1 MKHFVKKPLFYFLVL
16 LVLSPL
22 LLKLET
28 EVMLSFD
35 FSIVPF
41 GIIFLCLFALSV
53 FVSIKTPLNSFKKLA
68 FAYLSIIPICLALAE
83 FVCSFMLRDDAIVRP
98 DSVLGF
104 SLRSNAKSHITFMVD
119 SEIVSDVTY
128 HTDFFGLRVTT
139 PNNTDSLECIS
150 FYGGSFT
157 YGAGLEDE
165 QTLPSQIA
173 KLLPQYK
180 VSNFGIGAAGAHT
193 MLARIES
200 ERDSAVLKTC
210 KSIMS
215 FYIAIPH
222 HIYRVF
228 GVFGGPK
235 YILDSHHKP
244 LYQGVFTPQEI
255 DILTKKTT
263 GSVSFSFKE
272 RLQNQLAKS
281 KVYKLLTLKEG
292 HVAQHILAR
301 NIFYKNGYLSNPD
314 YLKLNTTNDL
324 ELYFAILKQARELLA
339 KRYNSD
345 LVVVLWDY
353 DMHAEFFDKYD
364 DALKEFLSRENFD
377 FMVLSEI
384 IPDYAE
390 DLSRVKAGDFENFK
404 YRISRWDTHPNAL
417 ANKLLAR
424 YIADFIKNKMTKE
437 AHQ

>member
-1 MKHFVKKPLFYFLVL
+1 MRHFVRKPLFYFLVL
-16 LVLSPL
+16 LPLSAL

-28 EVMLSFD
+28 ESMLSFD

-41 GIIFLCLFALSV
+41 GIICLCLFALSV

-83 FVCSFMLRDDAIVRP
+83 FVCGFMLRDDDSVRP
-98 DSVLGF
+98 DSVLGY
-104 SLRSNAKSHITFMVD
+104 SLKPNANTRQSLVIGSQV
-119 SEIVSDVTY
+119 IYDVTY
-128 HTDFFGLRVTT
+128 RTDSLGLRVTT
-139 PNNTDSLECIS
+139 PNNADSLECIS

-157 YGAGLEDE
+157 HGAGLEDE
-165 QTLPSQIA
+165 QTLPSQVA

-180 VSNFGIGAAGAHT
+180 VSNFGIGATGAHT

-200 ERDSAVLKTC
+200 GRDTAVLENC

-228 GVFGGPK
+228 GVAGGPK

-263 GSVSFSFKE
+263 RSVSFSFKE

-281 KVYKLLTLKEG
+281 KVYKLLTLKEE
-292 HVAQHILAR
+292 HNVAQHIS
-301 NIFYKNGYLSNPD
+301 YKNGYFSNHD

-390 DLSRVKAGDFENFK
+390 DLSRVKAGDFQNFK

-424 YIADFIKNKMTKE
+424 YIA
-437 AHQ
+437 